1 MSSQQILIAMADD
14 ETLFRKGIAGLIEA
28 EEDFT
33 LLFEAEN
40 GKVLL
45 EKLEENAATLPQIIL
60 MDLKMPELNGVESTR
75 EVRKLYPQIKI
86 IALSSYYSKSFILNM
101 IDAGVASYLA
111 KDSSQKKFIEA
122 VREVAQKGYYYDET
136 VMGLINEN
144 LLQGKKTPIKSTFD
158 NLYLTPKEKEV
169 LNLICAQYTAP
180 EIAEKLFISTR
191 TVEGHR
197 NNLLMKTNSKNIAG
211 LVIFA
216 IQNGIVDIDDLRPL

>member
-1 MSSQQILIAMADD
+1 MSNQILIAMADD
-14 ETLFRKGIAGLIEA
+14 EALFRRGIAGIING
-28 EEDFT
+28 EEDMT

-40 GKVLL
+40 GKVMLD
-45 EKLEENAATLPQIIL
+45 KLEEHAAHLPDIVL
-60 MDLKMPELNGVESTR
+60 MDLKMPELNGVETTR
-75 EVRKLYPQIKI
+75 ELKKRYPYLKI

-101 IDAGVASYLA
+101 IDAGVAAYLA
-111 KDSSQKKFIEA
+111 KDSSHKQFTET
-122 VREVAQKGYYYDET
+122 VRQVYQKGYYYDET
-136 VMGLINEN
+136 VMGLINDN

-216 IQNGIVDIDDLRPL
+216 IQNDIVDIDDLRPL